1 MSARVTGWP
10 TRRPHLRQL
19 RCPVTYGHPPDGD
32 VSELSGPGHHDGSI
46 RLAMHPAW
54 TALLLGHTS
63 PNVLPRRA
71 WPAGRL
77 ATLGA
82 VPYL

>member
-1 MSARVTGWP
+1 MIAKVDRLPPIGFRLWASGAPRV
-10 TRRPHLRQL
+10 
-19 RCPVTYGHPPDGD
+19 
-32 VSELSGPGHHDGSI
+32 LSGPGHNDGSI

-54 TALLLGHTS
+54 TALLRGHTS

-82 VPYL
+82 